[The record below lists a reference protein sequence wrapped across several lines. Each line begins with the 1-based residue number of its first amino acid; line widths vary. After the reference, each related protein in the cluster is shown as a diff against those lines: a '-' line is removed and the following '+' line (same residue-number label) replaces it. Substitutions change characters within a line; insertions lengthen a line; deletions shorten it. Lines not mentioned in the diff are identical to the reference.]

1 MQEGLRTHNRSCKE
15 LLFKTVSGLFT
26 FIDKLFLSFSDED
39 DDIYECKADGEKF
52 KRSEVHSIGSMIASF
67 SLLST
72 HTFDSNQS
80 FYHYRFKVVLFPH

>member
-1 MQEGLRTHNRSCKE
+1 M
-15 LLFKTVSGLFT
+15 FKTVSGLFT
-26 FIDKLFLSFSDED
+26 FINKLFLSFSDED

-72 HTFDSNQS
+72 QFDSNQS
-80 FYHYRFKVVLFPH
+80 FYHFPWWILIIVLRLCCFLIKVPAW

>member
-1 MQEGLRTHNRSCKE
+1 M
-15 LLFKTVSGLFT
+15 FKTVSGLFT
-26 FIDKLFLSFSDED
+26 FINKLFLSFSDED

-52 KRSEVHSIGSMIASF
+52 KRSEVHSIGSMIASS

-80 FYHYRFKVVLFPH
+80 FYHFPWWILIIVLRLC